1 MDQGVPTTLGDYTV
15 TFERE
20 SQFTGLNV
28 ARDPGV
34 LLVWLGSFLLFGGFV
49 IRFTIHHK
57 RVWSRIVTRPNGG
70 AVLGM
75 ATLATRDVS
84 QATDFENLVTD
95 IRAALQAPTQS

>member
-1 MDQGVPTTLGDYTV
+1 MDQGKPTAVGDLTV

-20 SQFTGLNV
+20 TQFTGLNI

-34 LLVWLGSFLLFGGFV
+34 VLVWLGSFLLFAGFV
-49 IRFTIHHK
+49 IRFTIQHK
-57 RVWSRIVTRPNGG
+57 RVWARIVARPNGG
-70 AVLGM
+70 AVLGL

-95 IRAALQAPTQS
+95 IRAALQAPAQS